1 MSVWTWLL
9 IAVGAFIVV
18 YIAINLGSP
27 KDDGIFILNGAQPGD
42 KKTSSTMMIPRSF
55 NEKEGA
61 VFSWLGWILIKD
73 FNAGFGVRRRIF
85 SKGDCPGVYID
96 STSNSLIVVI
106 NTFGSTPETIL
117 VPNIPAMK
125 WIHLGL
131 VVDQTAVSIYIN
143 GTLRIYHT
151 LTQLP
156 KQNDDA
162 MNFGSEW
169 NGVVGNV
176 RYYRRALT
184 NAEIFM
190 KSTEPPPPDLEK
202 KPGYG
207 QYFDMTW
214 YTGRI

>member
-1 MSVWTWLL
+1 MSLWTWLL

-117 VPNIPAMK
+117 VPNIPASPK
-125 WIHLGL
+125 CIGRNQENKGPAGL
-131 VVDQTAVSIYIN
+131 SDLCLHD
-143 GTLRIYHT
+143 GRECLCKR
-151 LTQLP
+151 
-156 KQNDDA
+156 DA
-162 MNFGSEW
+162 QWE
-169 NGVVGNV
+169 
-176 RYYRRALT
+176 
-184 NAEIFM
+184 
-190 KSTEPPPPDLEK
+190 
-202 KPGYG
+202 
-207 QYFDMTW
+207 
-214 YTGRI
+214 